1 MLCQDPFE
9 TDYNVARCVTKEGLY
24 QVIDLATSASE
35 YSVALQIRGEFM
47 RASRILAMR
56 PRAVAALTQLCEEK
70 IGEPLAA
77 PASSI
82 FIPPRLSVPL
92 QETHSVGNSPTRS
105 KGSSTSGRLSLR
117 PEFFEHAKETLA
129 AEKCTSTPPLPEH
142 MAPKRSQ
149 WTSPPPPEAPP
160 AQHAMFEDQLDQALA
175 LATSSSDAR
184 ENSAST
190 RSRDSAGTV
199 SDEERRSEM
208 TESDDV
214 TLVSGNP
221 DPLDAHCPLPASPIP
236 LGLEPRGTLP
246 ACPVVTT
253 DDHTVQSLSD
263 QDAKLS
269 EQKVE
274 PLRRSHSGPPN
285 LKANRFSWPST
296 STTIYPSLRASAHMH
311 ISHHHPHL
319 IPGFDPST
327 VFYETAAN
335 HSRYPH
341 VTHLQPRQHSVGA
354 YPLTSSCHHLLSGPR
369 YDHLQADLHRL
380 ERHSQ
385 QPTRSPH
392 DQRECG
398 TNILEHELSAVRLSG
413 AGPSD
418 VNTEHGHPGDGKI
431 ERSPSQTNPSP
442 PSHTPRRHPQT
453 LPVAIVA
460 HTPMC
465 SAATT
470 SPDSRSTPLT
480 QIAQRHVGA
489 SSRST
494 SHSPLRASIHH
505 RSATAASPA
514 TTPVSPSLHLPSDP
528 ISHGGDASTPPSTSL
543 PPSPPLTILTSHPPR
558 SHEEFPRY
566 SSPLSQLET

>member
-1 MLCQDPFE
+1 
-9 TDYNVARCVTKEGLY
+9 
-24 QVIDLATSASE
+24 
-35 YSVALQIRGEFM
+35 M

-56 PRAVAALTQLCEEK
+56 PRALAALTQLCEEK
-70 IGEPLAA
+70 VGEPLAV
-77 PASSI
+77 PTSSI

-92 QETHSVGNSPTRS
+92 QATNSVGNSPTRS
-105 KGSSTSGRLSLR
+105 KVSSPSGRLSLR

-129 AEKCTSTPPLPEH
+129 AEQCTSTPPLPEH

-160 AQHAMFEDQLDQALA
+160 AQHAMFEDQLDQGLA

-184 ENSAST
+184 ENSVST
-190 RSRDSAGTV
+190 RSRDSAETT
-199 SDEERRSEM
+199 SDEERRSVM

-221 DPLDAHCPLPASPIP
+221 DTLDAHCPLPASPIP
-236 LGLEPRGTLP
+236 LGLEPRGTPP

-253 DDHTVQSLSD
+253 DDHTVQSPLP

-269 EQKVE
+269 EQKLE

-296 STTIYPSLRASAHMH
+296 STTIYPSLRASAHVH

-327 VFYETAAN
+327 VFYETGAS
-335 HSRYPH
+335 HTRFPH
-341 VTHLQPRQHSVGA
+341 ITHLQPRQHSVGA
-354 YPLTSSCHHLLSGPR
+354 YPLTSSCHHLSSGPR

-380 ERHSQ
+380 DRHSQ
-385 QPTRSPH
+385 QPTRCLH
-392 DQRECG
+392 EQRECG
-398 TNILEHELSAVRLSG
+398 TNILEHELSAIRLSG
-413 AGPSD
+413 AGHSD
-418 VNTEHGHPGDGKI
+418 VNTEHGRTGDGKI
-431 ERSPSQTNPSP
+431 ERSPSQTSPSP
-442 PSHTPRRHPQT
+442 PTYTPCRHPQT
-453 LPVAIVA
+453 LPIAIVA
-460 HTPMC
+460 HTSMC
-465 SAATT
+465 NAAAT
-470 SPDSRSTPLT
+470 SPDSWSTPLT
-480 QIAQRHVGA
+480 PIAQRHVGA

-528 ISHGGDASTPPSTSL
+528 TSPEGDGSTPPLTSL
-543 PPSPPLTILTSHPPR
+543 PPSPPPTTFSSHPPR
-558 SHEEFPRY
+558 SHEESLRY
-566 SSPLSQLET
+566 SSPLSQTET